1 MISYFEHTWH
11 MIKTKHKPI
20 QQDYKIWALEDHDYI
35 FSWLWYSKSR
45 GTESLGSKS
54 RRNPMADTQALVIS
68 LAKSLPDLTVQDY
81 ILYLDNLFTNIPLAD
96 ALGQLDIEVM
106 RTTRIKASG
115 FSLSLIQLK
124 QAKKP
129 LKWGHLET
137 AIASASSPAV
147 QPAPAINCFLWQDNN
162 RVLDK
167 IIAYNNLLYSANN

>member
-1 MISYFEHTWH
+1 MDECMIPYFGHIRHT
-11 MIKTKHKPI
+11 IKAPNKPI
-20 QQDYKIWALEDHDYI
+20 QQGYKIWALGDRCYI

-45 GTESLGSKS
+45 GTEGLGSRS

-96 ALGQLDIEVM
+96 ALGQLGIGVM

-115 FSLSLIQLK
+115 FLLSLIQLK

-137 AIASASSPAV
+137 AIASASPPVV
-147 QPAPAINCFLWQDNN
+147 QPAS
-162 RVLDK
+162 V
-167 IIAYNNLLYSANN
+167 